1 MTTPKKIGFWEEARY
16 YWVHSRPYTKR
27 MRSRAG
33 PAFIVCAAAE
43 GITFGLGLPAWL
55 GLPLILVPFIYALR
69 EFLIFFSADF
79 YWEAKE
85 KDDELGKLLSSPDLH
100 QRFTALGLR
109 LRGRDAEELVRL
121 QEAMEFGTREAQ
133 RLAEE
138 IRKYEGATE
147 ELRERKE
154 REQQAAK
161 AAEELARLLDQQG
174 ERLGEIIERKG
185 RSSQWKFVIIGAVL
199 GAAIQY
205 LAQWIF

>member
-1 MTTPKKIGFWEEARY
+1 LGF
-16 YWVHSRPYTKR
+16 
-27 MRSRAG
+27 
-33 PAFIVCAAAE
+33 
-43 GITFGLGLPAWL
+43 PAWL
-55 GLPLILVPFIYALR
+55 GLPLILVAFIYIIR
-69 EFLIFFSADF
+69 EFLIFVSADF
-79 YWEAKE
+79 DWEAKK

-138 IRKYEGATE
+138 IRNYEGVTE

-154 REQQAAK
+154 KEQK
-161 AAEELARLLDQQG
+161 AAEAAEALARLLDRQG
-174 ERLGEIIERKG
+174 ERLADIIERKG
-185 RSSQWKFVIIGAVL
+185 RLGQWKFVIIGAVL
-199 GAAIQY
+199 GVAIQY